1 MDDTLDQM
9 AANIVAQMRR
19 DSLTA
24 DPHPEVEADGDNTHV
39 EVERELLPGLPAPRE
54 NPAPWRAGPWARE
67 HTTQAALLATVALG
81 WLARLLRRG
90 RRRHRGRSWD

>member
-19 DSLTA
+19 
-24 DPHPEVEADGDNTHV
+24 V